1 MLIKYLFVKI
11 MKKSYTLILFY
22 FVIANILS
30 GCKNNNKKFEYIV
43 DKKEVRL
50 LLENNYNHIKY
61 NEIVPVKFLIKG
73 IKLNQLRIFGPGI
86 SISSENDS
94 TLNGSILVKQSY
106 SKSFPNLIKNDT
118 FHIKI
123 LIVEEHRKNNGEILV
138 PLKKN

>member
-1 MLIKYLFVKI
+1 
-11 MKKSYTLILFY
+11 MKKPYTLILFY
-22 FVIANILS
+22 FVIAIILS
-30 GCKNNNKKFEYIV
+30 DCKNDNKKFEYIV

-50 LLENNYNHIKY
+50 LLGNNYNHIKY

-94 TLNGSILVKQSY
+94 TLNGTILVKQSY

-123 LIVEEHRKNNGEILV
+123 LIVEDQRKNNGEILV